1 MGQKLVL
8 NTEKNQITSQLNQI
22 LCTLKKKKKKTFDIY
37 SKLLFNNIM
46 K

>member
-1 MGQKLVL
+1 MGQKSVL

-22 LCTLKKKKKKTFDIY
+22 LCTLKKKKTFDIY

>member
-22 LCTLKKKKKKTFDIY
+22 LCTLKKKTFDIY

>member
-22 LCTLKKKKKKTFDIY
+22 LCTLKKKKKTFDIY